1 MLLNF
6 VAMLRVSGLDLNQSD
21 HSDQVKKLLKYV
33 ADISRKIEER
43 HQSADRVEDVFSV
56 ELLNLRI
63 RMRDFVLKILSLD
76 PSKSGMKVMEQFWSQ
91 CERSRSSTCNCTNG
105 SE

>member
-1 MLLNF
+1 MLFHRHTIICLELSDDLLLNF

-43 HQSADRVEDVFSV
+43 HQV
-56 ELLNLRI
+56 
-63 RMRDFVLKILSLD
+63 
-76 PSKSGMKVMEQFWSQ
+76 
-91 CERSRSSTCNCTNG
+91 C
-105 SE
+105 

>member
-33 ADISRKIEER
+33 ADVSRKIEER
-43 HQSADRVEDVFSV
+43 HQVCIAIILVKQYDVHSCINVF
-56 ELLNLRI
+56 
-63 RMRDFVLKILSLD
+63 
-76 PSKSGMKVMEQFWSQ
+76 
-91 CERSRSSTCNCTNG
+91 
-105 SE
+105 